1 MVAILEERRKM
12 VVLAE
17 ERIGD
22 RLRRLR
28 TEAGLSQREL
38 AKRSGVDREYICQI
52 EANKT
57 KGMTLRIAEALAKGM
72 GIAPCC
78 FFDEDH
84 KELTRCLLEKVI
96 AQIKTLDEP
105 C

>member
-1 MVAILEERRKM
+1 M
-12 VVLAE
+12 VVNN

-28 TEAGLSQREL
+28 LAAGLSQREL
-38 AKRSGVDREYICQI
+38 AKRSGIDREYICQI

-57 KGMTLRIAEALAKGM
+57 KSMTLRTAESLARGL
-72 GIAPCC
+72 GIAPSN

-84 KELTRCLLEKVI
+84 KEVTQEVI
-96 AQIKTLDEP
+96 ERLIEHIRNFK
-105 C
+105 